1 MSDSS
6 RTRWIH
12 TRFRN
17 DTAGRVIRN
26 GYNIVPVLLAGLLH
40 ALIVAAMLFALDFT
54 RPSRPAVPLAINAS
68 LVSEADMGRVP
79 QVEEPPRVEPEPEP
93 EPPQPD
99 PAVQQ
104 RIEAERLKRQ
114 QDLEQEQERIRQQQ
128 LVERQRLEQEAEE
141 RRRREEAER
150 QRQEREAEERRQREE
165 AELERQRQ
173 EAERK
178 RLEDIERQRLENERR
193 RQEAE
198 EAERRRQFEAELA
211 DEQRRLDAMSSGE
224 LDRYIFAIQRRIQQA
239 WVPPASAVPGL
250 KCVVQV
256 RQVPGGQVV
265 GVTITSCN
273 GDAAVQRSIE
283 AAVYRA
289 SPLPEP
295 DNPALFDRN
304 LRITFEPEQ

>member
-1 MSDSS
+1 
-6 RTRWIH
+6 
-12 TRFRN
+12 
-17 DTAGRVIRN
+17 VIRN

-40 ALIVAAMLFALDFT
+40 ALILAVMLFALDLT

-68 LVSEADMGRVP
+68 LVSEVDMARAP
-79 QVEEPPRVEPEPEP
+79 PVEEPPRVEPEPEPEP

-128 LVERQRLEQEAEE
+128 VAEQQRLEQEAEE

-150 QRQEREAEERRQREE
+150 QRQQMEAEERRKREE

-193 RQEAE
+193 RREAE
-198 EAERRRQFEAELA
+198 EAERQRQFEAELA
-211 DEQRRLDAMSSGE
+211 DEQRRIDAMSSGE

>member
-1 MSDSS
+1 M
-6 RTRWIH
+6 I
-12 TRFRN
+12 RN
-17 DTAGRVIRN
+17 D
-26 GYNIVPVLLAGLLH
+26 YNVVPVLLAVLLH
-40 ALIVAAMLFALDFT
+40 ALILAVMVVGLDLT
-54 RPSRPAVPLAINAS
+54 RTARPVVPLAIQAS
-68 LVSEADMGRVP
+68 LVSETAMQQAPPVTEP
-79 QVEEPPRVEPEPEP
+79 PVVEEEPEPEPEP

-99 PAVQQ
+99 PAEQQ

-114 QDLEQEQERIRQQQ
+114 QELEQEQERIRQQQ
-128 LVERQRLEQEAEE
+128 VAEQRRLEQ
-141 RRRREEAER
+141 
-150 QRQEREAEERRQREE
+150 EAEERRQREE
-165 AELERQRQ
+165 AERLRQQREAEERRKREEAELERKRE

-178 RLEDIERQRLENERR
+178 RLEDLERQRLENERR
-193 RQEAE
+193 RREAE
-198 EAERRRQFEAELA
+198 EAEQRRQFEAELA
-211 DEQRRLDAMSSGE
+211 EEQRRLDAMNSGE
-224 LDRYIFAIQRRIQQA
+224 LDRYIFAITRRIQQA
-239 WVPPASAVPGL
+239 WVPPASAAPGL

-265 GVTITSCN
+265 GVSITSCN

>member
-1 MSDSS
+1 VN
-6 RTRWIH
+6 
-12 TRFRN
+12 RN
-17 DTAGRVIRN
+17 D
-26 GYNIVPVLLAGLLH
+26 YNIVPVLLAVLLH
-40 ALIVAAMLFALDFT
+40 ALIIAGMVFGLDIT
-54 RPSRPAVPLAINAS
+54 RKAHPAVPLAIQAS
-68 LVSEADMGRVP
+68 LVSETATQQAPPVTEP
-79 QVEEPPRVEPEPEP
+79 PVVEEEPEPEP

-99 PAVQQ
+99 PAEQR
-104 RIEAERLKRQ
+104 RIEAERLKREQ
-114 QDLEQEQERIRQQQ
+114 ELEQEQERIRQEQV
-128 LVERQRLEQEAEE
+128 VEQQRLEQEAEE
-141 RRRREEAER
+141 RRQREEAER
-150 QRQEREAEERRQREE
+150 LRQQRDAEERRQREE

-178 RLEDIERQRLENERR
+178 RLEDIERQRQENERKR
-193 RQEAE
+193 REAE
-198 EAERRRQFEAELA
+198 DAEQMRQFEVEVAE
-211 DEQRRLDAMSSGE
+211 EQRRLDAMSSGE
-224 LDRYIFAIQRRIQQA
+224 LDRYIFAITRRIQQA
-239 WVPPASAVPGL
+239 WVPPASAAPGL

>member
-1 MSDSS
+1 
-6 RTRWIH
+6 
-12 TRFRN
+12 
-17 DTAGRVIRN
+17 VIRN
-26 GYNIVPVLLAGLLH
+26 DYNIVPVLLAGLLH
-40 ALIVAAMLFALDFT
+40 ALILAAMLFALDFT

-68 LVSEADMGRVP
+68 LVSEADMARAP
-79 QVEEPPRVEPEPEP
+79 QVEEPPPQVEPEPDP

-128 LVERQRLEQEAEE
+128 VVEQQRLEQETEE
-141 RRRREEAER
+141 RRKREEAER
-150 QRQEREAEERRQREE
+150 QRQQREADERRKREE

-173 EAERK
+173 EAEKK
-178 RLEDIERQRLENERR
+178 RQEDIERQRLENERR
-193 RQEAE
+193 RREAE
-198 EAERRRQFEAELA
+198 EAEQMRQFEAEVA
-211 DEQRRLDAMSSGE
+211 DEQRRLDAMNSGE

-239 WVPPASAVPGL
+239 WVPPASAMPGL
-250 KCVVQV
+250 KCIVQV
-256 RQVPGGQVV
+256 RQVPGGQVT

>member
-1 MSDSS
+1 M
-6 RTRWIH
+6 
-12 TRFRN
+12 
-17 DTAGRVIRN
+17 IRN
-26 GYNIVPVLLAGLLH
+26 GYNVVPVLLAVLLH
-40 ALIVAAMLFALDFT
+40 ALILAVMVVGLDLT
-54 RPSRPAVPLAINAS
+54 RRARPVVPLAIQAT
-68 LVSEADMGRVP
+68 LVSESNMQQAPPVSEP
-79 QVEEPPRVEPEPEP
+79 PVVEEEPEPEPAPEPEP

-99 PAVQQ
+99 PAEQQ

-114 QDLEQEQERIRQQQ
+114 QELEQEQERIRQQQ
-128 LVERQRLEQEAEE
+128 VADQRRLEQEAEE
-141 RRRREEAER
+141 RRQREEAER
-150 QRQEREAEERRQREE
+150 QRQQREAEERRKREE

-193 RQEAE
+193 RREAE
-198 EAERRRQFEAELA
+198 EAEQRRQFEAELA
-211 DEQRRLDAMSSGE
+211 EEQRRLDAMNSGE
-224 LDRYIFAIQRRIQQA
+224 LDRYIFAITRRIQQA
-239 WVPPASAVPGL
+239 WVPPASAAPGL

-265 GVTITSCN
+265 GVSITSCN

>member
-1 MSDSS
+1 M
-6 RTRWIH
+6 I
-12 TRFRN
+12 RN
-17 DTAGRVIRN
+17 D
-26 GYNIVPVLLAGLLH
+26 YNFVPVLLAVLLH
-40 ALIVAAMLFALDFT
+40 ALILAVMVVGLDLT
-54 RPSRPAVPLAINAS
+54 RRGRPVVPLAIQAT
-68 LVSEADMGRVP
+68 LVSEAEMQKAQPVSEP
-79 QVEEPPRVEPEPEP
+79 PVVEEQPEPESEPEP

-99 PAVQQ
+99 PAEQQ

-114 QDLEQEQERIRQQQ
+114 QDLEQEQERIREQQA
-128 LVERQRLEQEAEE
+128 VEQRRLEQ
-141 RRRREEAER
+141 
-150 QRQEREAEERRQREE
+150 EAEERRQREE
-165 AELERQRQ
+165 AERQRQQREAEERRKREEAELERQRE

-193 RQEAE
+193 RREAE
-198 EAERRRQFEAELA
+198 QAEQRRQFEAELA
-211 DEQRRLDAMSSGE
+211 EEQRRLDAMNSGE
-224 LDRYIFAIQRRIQQA
+224 LDRYIFAITRRIQQA
-239 WVPPASAVPGL
+239 WVPPASAAPGL

-265 GVTITSCN
+265 GVSITSCN

>member
-1 MSDSS
+1 
-6 RTRWIH
+6 
-12 TRFRN
+12 
-17 DTAGRVIRN
+17 VIRN

-40 ALIVAAMLFALDFT
+40 ALILAAMLFALDFT

-68 LVSEADMGRVP
+68 LVSEADMARAP
-79 QVEEPPRVEPEPEP
+79 QVEEPPPQVEPEPEPEPEQEP

-104 RIEAERLKRQ
+104 RIEAERVKRQ
-114 QDLEQEQERIRQQQ
+114 QDLEREQERIREQQV
-128 LVERQRLEQEAEE
+128 VERQRLEQEAEE

-150 QRQEREAEERRQREE
+150 QRQQREADERRKREE

-173 EAERK
+173 EAEKK

-193 RQEAE
+193 RREAE
-198 EAERRRQFEAELA
+198 EAEQMRQFEAEVA
-211 DEQRRLDAMSSGE
+211 DEQRRLDAMNSGE

-239 WVPPASAVPGL
+239 WVPPASAMPGL
-250 KCVVQV
+250 KCIVQV
-256 RQVPGGQVV
+256 RQVPGGQVT

>member
-1 MSDSS
+1 
-6 RTRWIH
+6 
-12 TRFRN
+12 
-17 DTAGRVIRN
+17 VIRN

-40 ALIVAAMLFALDFT
+40 ALIFAAMLFALDFT
-54 RPSRPAVPLAINAS
+54 RPSRSAVPLAINAS
-68 LVSEADMGRVP
+68 LVSEADMTT
-79 QVEEPPRVEPEPEP
+79 PPRVEQPPQVEPEPEP

-99 PAVQQ
+99 PAEQQ

-114 QDLEQEQERIRQQQ
+114 QDLKQEQERIREQQV
-128 LVERQRLEQEAEE
+128 VEQRRLEQEAEE
-141 RRRREEAER
+141 RRKREEAER
-150 QRQEREAEERRQREE
+150 QKQQREAEERRKREE
-165 AELERQRQ
+165 AELERQRL
-173 EAERK
+173 EAEKK
-178 RLEDIERQRLENERR
+178 RQEDIERQRLENERR

-198 EAERRRQFEAELA
+198 EAERQRQFEAELA
-211 DEQRRLDAMSSGE
+211 DEQRRLDAMSAGE
-224 LDRYIFAIQRRIQQA
+224 LDSYIFAIQRRIQQA
-239 WVPPASAVPGL
+239 WVPPASAIPGL

-295 DNPALFDRN
+295 DNPTLFDRN
-304 LRITFEPEQ
+304 LRIVFEPEQ